1 MTGLKT
7 FKFEQ
12 EFDSIDELYRFLIE
26 NIGFIENKIG
36 VRIGEE
42 GLSERPFCITGKEK
56 ITERQ
61 ILFYASENTMPE
73 NLGEMIILS
82 GAFKADIIIFIV
94 DKINPTILEPINWFA
109 RVLNADTELILAEV
123 KINTV

>member
-12 EFDSIDELYRFLIE
+12 EFGSIDELYQFLIE
-26 NIGFIENKIG
+26 NVGFIENKIG

-42 GLSERPFCITGKEK
+42 GLKERPFCITGKEK

-73 NLGEMIILS
+73 NLGEMIILA

-109 RVLNADTELILAEV
+109 EVLNADTELILAEV